1 MGTFQKIK
9 TVATKRVLIIAS
21 ILFSGICWYVSNGL
35 NGDYWYL
42 LWVAPIPI
50 LLISFNATAKQTF
63 FISFFAYLIGRLSWF
78 GYLITV
84 ATLIPAIIFTLAL
97 PLIFAFIIVLT
108 RIMVVKTS
116 SWYAVFAF
124 PVFFTAF
131 EELMIRFSPD
141 GTAASIAYSQSN
153 FLPLIQIA
161 SITGIL
167 GITFMVTFI
176 PSALAMGW
184 HFRKEKTK
192 LLALIFTASILIVS
206 VFLYGFNRINTIPI
220 TEKSTVGLV
229 VLDEKMHKMGNLN
242 FQNEL
247 EHTQNYI
254 SEISKLATQGAKLIV
269 LPERA
274 INVNKET
281 DSATIEILSTCARQ
295 NHISIITG
303 YTNFKNETAHNS
315 ALAIDEQGK
324 IIMDYNKTHLV
335 TVLEDEFVP
344 GNKLGLFTFRNFQ
357 AGAAICKDLDFP
369 EYIKQYGR
377 NKVVF
382 LCIPAWDFVVDDW
395 LHSRM
400 AILRGV
406 ENGFSEVR
414 TARLGRLTISDA
426 YGRLNAEANCS
437 NGKSTN
443 LVGQIALARID
454 TFYTQHE
461 DWFGLL
467 MIITTISFILLITIK
482 SKNRQTTNH

>member
-1 MGTFQKIK
+1 MGIFQKIK
-9 TVATKRVLIIAS
+9 TIATKRVLIIAS
-21 ILFSGICWYVSNGL
+21 ILLSGICWYISNGL

-63 FISFFAYLIGRLSWF
+63 FISFFAYLIGRLSWL

-97 PLIFAFIIVLT
+97 PLIFAFIIVLA

-131 EELMIRFSPD
+131 EALMIRFSHD

-153 FLPLIQIA
+153 FLPLIQIT

-167 GITFMVTFI
+167 GITFLVTFI

-206 VFLYGFNRINTIPI
+206 VFLYGFNRINTIPV

-242 FQNEL
+242 YQNEL
-247 EHTQNYI
+247 EHTQNYV
-254 SEISKLATQGAKLIV
+254 SEISKLAAQGAKLIV

-274 INVNKET
+274 INVNKEI
-281 DSATIEILSTCARQ
+281 DSATIEVLSTCARQ

-315 ALAIDEQGK
+315 ALAIDEQGN

-344 GNKLGLFTFRNFQ
+344 GNKLGLFSFRDFQ
-357 AGAAICKDLDFP
+357 SGVAICKDLDFP

-426 YGRLNAEANCS
+426 YGRVNAEANSS

-443 LVGQIALARID
+443 LVGQIDLARIE

-467 MIITTISFILLITIK
+467 MIITTISFILLIAIK
-482 SKNRQTTNH
+482 SKNR